1 VGGVKEMMIR
11 MSRVL
16 CHCGDY
22 LYREVKAH
30 ALSSLTLGVGKMTCV
45 LQKSFCLSLCL
56 SIFQSDLYYLKSLI
70 DAAFDR
76 SRTARC
82 ERVDHVMVDSSI
94 WLVHDYHELHQPGN
108 VFSIHAS
115 NLQVMMYYI

>member
-1 VGGVKEMMIR
+1 VGGVKEMMVL

-16 CHCGDY
+16 CRCGDY

-30 ALSSLTLGVGKMTCV
+30 ALSSLTLGAGKMTCA
-45 LQKSFCLSLCL
+45 LQKRFCLSLYL
-56 SIFQSDLYYLKSLI
+56 SMFQSNWYYLKSLI

-82 ERVDHVMVDSSI
+82 ERVDHVMINSSI
-94 WLVHDYHELHQPGN
+94 WLVHD
-108 VFSIHAS
+108 
-115 NLQVMMYYI
+115 